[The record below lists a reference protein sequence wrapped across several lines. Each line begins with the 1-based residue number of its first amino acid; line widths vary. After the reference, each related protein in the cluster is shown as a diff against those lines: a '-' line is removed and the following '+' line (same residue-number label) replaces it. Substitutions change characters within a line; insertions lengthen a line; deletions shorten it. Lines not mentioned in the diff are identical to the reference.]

1 MGSSGEKW
9 GVLRNAYLL
18 MRAVFVSGRD
28 DIFQEIG
35 MFIGEYPHSFDAKN
49 RLALP
54 SRLRSELGSRVIL
67 TRGLDKCLFVYP
79 VSVWEGLAEKLGKLP
94 MGDPGTRSF
103 VRLLL
108 AGAADMEV
116 DSQGRVLVPEYLR
129 TYAGLSKK
137 VMVAGL
143 YDRVEIWD
151 EEKWNIY
158 KEAAEENTDDIAQK
172 LGELGLY

>member
-1 MGSSGEKW
+1 
-9 GVLRNAYLL
+9 
-18 MRAVFVSGRD
+18 
-28 DIFQEIG
+28 
-35 MFIGEYPHSFDAKN
+35 MFIGEYPHNIDTKN

-79 VSVWEGLAEKLGKLP
+79 VSIWEGLAEKLGKLP

-108 AGAADMEV
+108 AGAADVEV
-116 DSQGRVLVPEYLR
+116 DGQGRVVVPEYLR
-129 TYAGLSKK
+129 KYAELEKK

-151 EEKWNIY
+151 EEKWNAY
-158 KEAAEENTDDIAQK
+158 KEKAEENTDEIAER